1 MNNFFS
7 SIILFRKEIHIL
19 VDLLNGRAS
28 SRATASTS
36 TSGHTTSRHTSWHST
51 WHTLSFLIQL
61 SNDGIADSFHFFLL
75 VSEFVLLGQLVTVQ
89 PTKSIIA
96 LADDTL
102 PFILRNLVLQ
112 LLVIKSRLH
121 VETIRFKPV
130 LRRNTFLLLFILSF
144 ELLCIIDHLLNV
156 FLRQSTLVIS
166 DSDLILLSSRLIS
179 RRNVQD
185 AICVDVKGDLNLR
198 HSPGSGRYSS
208 QIELAQVMIIL
219 GHSSFTFENLDGD
232 CRLIISV
239 GGESLSLFG
248 GNSSVPLDKRC
259 HYTSSRFD
267 SERKRSN
274 VKQQKIRDGFRGVP
288 NENCCLNSSTVCNS
302 FIRIDRFVQLFSVE
316 EVLKK
321 FLDFGNPGG
330 TTNKD
335 DVVDR
340 GFIHLGVSHSL
351 FYRLKGSFE
360 EIRTQFFEPS
370 SGDGCVEID
379 PFEQG
384 IDFDVCLSRSRKS
397 PLSSLTSGP
406 QSSQSSLVPAEI
418 FLVFSLEFIDKMIHH
433 PVVKVLS
440 SKMRISSSR
449 LHLEDSVIDA
459 QNRNIKSS
467 TSKIEDQDVTL
478 TRSFLLVQSV
488 SNSSSSGFIDDPE
501 NIQASNDPS
510 IFSGLSLAVI
520 EVSRNSNYSFRYSRA
535 KIGFSSVF
543 HLDQNHGTN
552 LFGGK
557 SFFLILILN
566 LQLGQPVGVD
576 HCEGPVLFI
585 LLNRAIIIF
594 PSNQP
599 LGVKDGI
606 GRVDGNLVLS
616 SITDKSFGV
625 CESHVGRRGSIA
637 LIIGNDFYFAMLE
650 GSHARI
656 GGTQVDSHSV
666 SLGHDGVLFRNM
678 FPSWSRANM

>member
-61 SNDGIADSFHFFLL
+61 SNDGIADGFYFFLL

-89 PTKSIIA
+89 PTKSIVT

-130 LRRNTFLLLFILSF
+130 LRRNAFLLLFILSF

-219 GHSSFTFENLDGD
+219 GHSSFTFEYLDGD

-239 GGESLSLFG
+239 GRESLSLLR
-248 GNSSVPLDKRC
+248 GNRSVPLDKRC
-259 HYTSSRFD
+259 HDTSSRFD

-274 VKQQKIRDGFRGVP
+274 VKQQKIRNGFRGVS
-288 NENCCLNSSTVCNS
+288 NENCCLNSSAVRNS
-302 FIRIDRFVQLFSVE
+302 FVRIDRLVQLFSVE

-335 DVVDR
+335 NVVNGR
-340 GFIHLGVSHSL
+340 FIHLGVSHSL

-370 SGDGCVEID
+370 SGDGRVEID
-379 PFEQG
+379 PFEQ
-384 IDFDVCLSRSRKS
+384 
-397 PLSSLTSGP
+397 
-406 QSSQSSLVPAEI
+406 
-418 FLVFSLEFIDKMIHH
+418 
-433 PVVKVLS
+433 
-440 SKMRISSSR
+440 
-449 LHLEDSVIDA
+449 
-459 QNRNIKSS
+459 
-467 TSKIEDQDVTL
+467 
-478 TRSFLLVQSV
+478 
-488 SNSSSSGFIDDPE
+488 
-501 NIQASNDPS
+501 
-510 IFSGLSLAVI
+510 
-520 EVSRNSNYSFRYSRA
+520 
-535 KIGFSSVF
+535 
-543 HLDQNHGTN
+543 
-552 LFGGK
+552 
-557 SFFLILILN
+557 
-566 LQLGQPVGVD
+566 
-576 HCEGPVLFI
+576 
-585 LLNRAIIIF
+585 
-594 PSNQP
+594 
-599 LGVKDGI
+599 
-606 GRVDGNLVLS
+606 
-616 SITDKSFGV
+616 
-625 CESHVGRRGSIA
+625 
-637 LIIGNDFYFAMLE
+637 
-650 GSHARI
+650 
-656 GGTQVDSHSV
+656 
-666 SLGHDGVLFRNM
+666 
-678 FPSWSRANM
+678 